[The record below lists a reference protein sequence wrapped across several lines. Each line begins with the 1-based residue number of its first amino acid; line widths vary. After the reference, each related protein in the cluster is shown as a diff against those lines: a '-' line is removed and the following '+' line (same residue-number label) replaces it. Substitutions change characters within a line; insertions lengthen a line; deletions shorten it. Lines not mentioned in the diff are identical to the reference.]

1 MKSDFTFNHLVGE
14 SINAYSGNHRNTH
27 CTSRKEYIMKKL
39 AFIKRSN
46 GKHWVG
52 DGFPVQNIFSYRD
65 IHQEMSPF
73 LLMDYA
79 GPARF
84 EPTEQRRGVG
94 QHPHRG
100 FETVTIVYDGQ
111 VSHHDSTNAGGTI
124 GPGEVQWMTAGAGII
139 HEEYHGDDYARTGGP
154 FEMIQLWVNLPAEHK
169 MTRPGYQGITR
180 SMIPEVELS
189 EDGGKVRVIA
199 GEYAGQKGPAHTYS
213 PMNVWDVR
221 LNAGSR
227 VAFNLPEGHTT
238 AVFVLQGAVGTGD
251 VHTIRP
257 SELAVMQREGSE
269 LVLEAQQDSVVLLLN
284 GAPLNE
290 PVVGHG
296 PFVMNTMEEIHQAID
311 DYNEGR
317 FALAGE

>member
-1 MKSDFTFNHLVGE
+1 
-14 SINAYSGNHRNTH
+14 
-27 CTSRKEYIMKKL
+27 MKKL

-46 GKHWVG
+46 GRHWVG

-65 IHQEMSPF
+65 IHEEMSPF

-79 GPARF
+79 GPAEF
-84 EPTEQRRGVG
+84 EPTEKRRGVG

-124 GPGEVQWMTAGAGII
+124 GPGDVQWMTAGAGIV
-139 HEEYHGDDYARTGGP
+139 HEEYHGDDYAKTGGA
-154 FEMIQLWVNLPAEHK
+154 FEMIQLWVNLPAKDK
-169 MTRPGYQGITR
+169 MTKPGYQGIT
-180 SMIPEVELS
+180 SGEIPEVVLP
-189 EDGGKVRVIA
+189 DNAGKVRVIA
-199 GEYAGQKGPAHTYS
+199 GDYQGNRGPSHTFS

-221 LNAGSR
+221 LNAGSTAR
-227 VAFNLPEGHTT
+227 FTLPEGHTT
-238 AVFVLQGAVGTGD
+238 AIFVLHGAVGVSD

-257 SELAVMQREGSE
+257 AELAVLQREGNE
-269 LVLEAQQDSVVLLLN
+269 LVLEARQDSTLLLLN

-296 PFVMNTMEEIHQAID
+296 PFVMNSWEEIDQAIS
-311 DYNEGR
+311 DYNNGR
-317 FALAGE
+317 FVTTEV

>member
-1 MKSDFTFNHLVGE
+1 
-14 SINAYSGNHRNTH
+14 
-27 CTSRKEYIMKKL
+27 MKKL

-46 GKHWVG
+46 GNHWVG

-65 IHQEMSPF
+65 IHAEMSPF

-111 VSHHDSTNAGGTI
+111 VSHHDSTDAGGTI
-124 GPGEVQWMTAGAGII
+124 GPGDVQWMTAGSGII
-139 HEEYHGDDYARTGGP
+139 HEEYHGEDFARSGGT
-154 FEMIQLWVNLPAEHK
+154 FEVVQLWVNLPAKDK
-169 MTRPGYQGITR
+169 MTKPGYQGLTDAQ
-180 SMIPEVELS
+180 IPEIALPA
-189 EDGGKVRVIA
+189 DAGKVRVIA
-199 GEYAGQKGPAHTYS
+199 GEYANQQGPAHTFS
-213 PMNVWDVR
+213 SMNVWDVR
-221 LNAGSR
+221 LNAGSTTT
-227 VAFNLPEGHTT
+227 FTLPEGHTT
-238 AVFVLQGAVGTGD
+238 AIFVLHGAVGVGD

-257 SELAVMQREGSE
+257 AELAVMQREGRE
-269 LVLEAQQDSVVLLLN
+269 LVLEAQQDTVLLLLN

-296 PFVMNTMEEIHQAID
+296 PFVMNSWEEINQAVE
-311 DYNEGR
+311 DYNQGR
-317 FALAGE
+317 FVAAAA

>member
-1 MKSDFTFNHLVGE
+1 
-14 SINAYSGNHRNTH
+14 
-27 CTSRKEYIMKKL
+27 MKKL

-46 GKHWVG
+46 GRHWVG

-65 IHQEMSPF
+65 IHEEMSPF

-79 GPARF
+79 GPAEF
-84 EPTEQRRGVG
+84 EPTEKRRGVG

-124 GPGEVQWMTAGAGII
+124 GPGDVQWMTAGAGIV
-139 HEEYHGDDYARTGGP
+139 HEEYHGDDYAKTGGA
-154 FEMIQLWVNLPAEHK
+154 FEMIQLWVNLPAKDK
-169 MTRPGYQGITR
+169 MTKPGYQGIT
-180 SMIPEVELS
+180 SGEIPEVVLPDS
-189 EDGGKVRVIA
+189 AGKVRVIA
-199 GEYAGQKGPAHTYS
+199 GDYQGNRGPAHTFS

-221 LNAGSR
+221 LNAGSTAR
-227 VAFNLPEGHTT
+227 FTLPEGHTT
-238 AVFVLQGAVGTGD
+238 AIFVLHGAVGVSD

-257 SELAVMQREGSE
+257 AELAVLQREGNE
-269 LVLEAQQDSVVLLLN
+269 LVLEARQDSTLLLLN

-296 PFVMNTMEEIHQAID
+296 PFVMNSWEEIDQAIS
-311 DYNEGR
+311 DYNNGR
-317 FALAGE
+317 FVTTEV

>member
-1 MKSDFTFNHLVGE
+1 
-14 SINAYSGNHRNTH
+14 
-27 CTSRKEYIMKKL
+27 MKKL

-46 GKHWVG
+46 GNHWVG

-65 IHQEMSPF
+65 IHAEMSPF

-111 VSHHDSTNAGGTI
+111 VSHHDSTDAGGTI
-124 GPGEVQWMTAGAGII
+124 GAGDVQWMTAGSGII
-139 HEEYHGDDYARTGGP
+139 HEEYHGEDFARSGGT
-154 FEMIQLWVNLPAEHK
+154 FEVVQLWVNLPAKDK
-169 MTRPGYQGITR
+169 MTKPGYQGLTTAQ
-180 SMIPEVELS
+180 IPEIALPA
-189 EDGGKVRVIA
+189 DAGKVRVIA
-199 GEYAGQKGPAHTYS
+199 GEYANQQGPAHTFS

-221 LNAGSR
+221 LNAGSTTT
-227 VAFNLPEGHTT
+227 FTLPEGHTT
-238 AVFVLQGAVGTGD
+238 AIFVLHGAVGVGD
-251 VHTIRP
+251 MHIIRP
-257 SELAVMQREGSE
+257 AELAVMQREGRE
-269 LVLEAQQDSVVLLLN
+269 LVLEAQQDTVLLLLN

-296 PFVMNTMEEIHQAID
+296 PFVMNSWEEINQAVE
-311 DYNEGR
+311 DYNQGR
-317 FALAGE
+317 FVAATA